1 MRFYVAIALSIFAGL
16 FLAACG
22 GQTSD
27 PEQDTNGVRVSLAT
41 NPESPRTGQIE
52 LVATVTDAHGR
63 PVDDADVFMIADHTE
78 MRGMTMTGTATA
90 QGDGRYAITA
100 DFVHPGT
107 WRVTIQVNQDGT
119 NVALEDFDL
128 TLR

>member
-1 MRFYVAIALSIFAGL
+1 MRFYAAVVLSIFAGL

-22 GQTSD
+22 GQAD
-27 PEQDTNGVRVSLAT
+27 PESDTGGMRVSLAT

-90 QGDGRYAITA
+90 QGNGRYAITA
-100 DFVHPGT
+100 DFVHGGT
-107 WRVTIQVNQDGT
+107 WRVTVQVNRDGT

>member
-1 MRFYVAIALSIFAGL
+1 MRFYAAVVLSIFAGL
-16 FLAACG
+16 FLGACG
-22 GQTSD
+22 GQAD
-27 PEQDTNGVRVSLAT
+27 PESDTDGVRVSLAT

-78 MRGMTMTGTATA
+78 MRGMTMTGPAAA
-90 QGDGRYAITA
+90 QGNGRYAITS
-100 DFVHPGT
+100 DFVHGGT
-107 WRVTIQVNQDGT
+107 WRVTVQVNRDGT